1 MERGLEREK
10 WRACIRGNEKRYM
23 SEERVG
29 ERGMEGWRHVGA
41 RERKK

>member
-29 ERGMEGWRHVGA
+29 ERGMEIENEIQKCCLG
-41 RERKK
+41 